1 MTKRG
6 ILGAGTKFD
15 LKCYVKVDD
24 GFIIFHPQNKKTIHS
39 YLKPNLMA
47 LTLTDQNFDSEVIK
61 SGKLSVVD
69 FWATWCGPC
78 RMLAPSIEQLAEQ
91 YDGEVVVGKVDVDAN
106 PQTAM
111 QFGVRNLPTV
121 LFIKDGEVVDKQVG
135 AVPKVVLDKKIK
147 ALL

>member
-1 MTKRG
+1 
-6 ILGAGTKFD
+6 
-15 LKCYVKVDD
+15 
-24 GFIIFHPQNKKTIHS
+24 
-39 YLKPNLMA
+39 MA

-91 YDGEVVVGKVDVDAN
+91 YEGEVVIGKVDVDAN